1 MKWANSLAH
10 LNLSD
15 TLNHAQTAARTAEK
29 YLLVQLG
36 LSNVVFKSMQPD
48 KFSPEQI
55 KKDSTKWIETVK
67 ELNLWATHE
76 EDLIEMPWKQE
87 VHAELRRHM
96 LVLSGI
102 DEDQAQ
108 ALSMEPS
115 RKRQRLM

>member
-1 MKWANSLAH
+1 MD
-10 LNLSD
+10 LSE
-15 TLNHAQTAARTAEK
+15 TFLYAQTAARTAEK

-76 EDLIEMPWKQE
+76 EDLIDMPWKQE

-96 LVLSGI
+96 LVLC
-102 DEDQAQ
+102 
-108 ALSMEPS
+108 
-115 RKRQRLM
+115 